1 MKSTVK
7 NIIMIV
13 LGILLCG
20 ESIYLLSDPCKK
32 NRSISNNI
40 GEENTKYVTQEKEL
54 TELRKTVGEDSAK
67 FMAQEIELN
76 ELRKTVE
83 EENKNHET
91 QAKEILELTNKLREI
106 ESLESLITVYRPMMA
121 GSLVIAYGS
130 RLAQLT
136 EKEGVRK
143 LISILTRKDQ
153 ILIREVS
160 SLLFGEYLIHENNR
174 KTNVMLNELASI
186 DMRNLSD
193 KEKGIVFNLRAEG
206 HATNSWII
214 SKVPLVR

>member
-1 MKSTVK
+1 MVK

-13 LGILLCG
+13 MVILLCG
-20 ESIYLLSDPCKK
+20 ESIYLLSDSSKE
-32 NRSISNNI
+32 NRHISNNI
-40 GEENTKYVTQEKEL
+40 GEDSTKYVTQEKEL
-54 TELRKTVGEDSAK
+54 NELRKTVKEDSAK
-67 FMAQEIELN
+67 LMVQEIELN

-91 QAKEILELTNKLREI
+91 QATEILELTNKLREI
-106 ESLESLITVYRPMMA
+106 ESLESLITDYRPMMA
-121 GSLVIAYGS
+121 GPLAIAYGS

-136 EKEGVRK
+136 EKEGVRR
-143 LISILTRKDQ
+143 LISILTLKDQ
-153 ILIREVS
+153 KIIRDVS

-186 DMRNLSD
+186 DMRNMSD
-193 KEKGIVFNLRAEG
+193 KEKGVVFNLRAEG

-214 SKVPLVR
+214 SKVPLI

>member
-1 MKSTVK
+1 MVKMKSMVK

-20 ESIYLLSDPCKK
+20 ESIYLLSNPCQE

-40 GEENTKYVTQEKEL
+40 GEENTKYVTQEK
-54 TELRKTVGEDSAK
+54 
-67 FMAQEIELN
+67 ELN

-91 QAKEILELTNKLREI
+91 QAKEILELTNKLLEI
-106 ESLESLITVYRPMMA
+106 ESLESLITIYRPMMA
-121 GSLVIAYGS
+121 GPLAIAYGS

-143 LISILTRKDQ
+143 LISILTLKDQ

-193 KEKGIVFNLRAEG
+193 KEKGIIFNLRAEG

-214 SKVPLVR
+214 SKVPLL